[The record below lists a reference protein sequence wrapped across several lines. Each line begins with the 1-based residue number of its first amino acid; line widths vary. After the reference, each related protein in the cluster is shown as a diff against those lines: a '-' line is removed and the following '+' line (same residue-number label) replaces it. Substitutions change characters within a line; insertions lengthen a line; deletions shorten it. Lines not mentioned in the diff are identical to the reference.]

1 LLRDYWMSDGAQAN
15 HDATKGQISAAS
27 SSGELSQPVGFF
39 GHATKLVSS
48 MLGVSKKTKIEPP
61 KSIQLAAAVAKKVIY
76 LVHAA
81 VVKQLILL
89 GVQQQ
94 EEQDRKAARL
104 KEMEARRQAVL
115 QKKAEEEKVK
125 AGEEEKKA
133 KEDTER
139 RKKVREENTGKR
151 PIVRADSKVVFEA
164 LYTRAALM
172 RNCYSLPRRTIQRK
186 ER

>member
-1 LLRDYWMSDGAQAN
+1 MSDDPQVN
-15 HDATKGQISAAS
+15 HAATRGELSTEP
-27 SSGELSQPVGFF
+27 SSGESSQPVGFF

-48 MLGVSKKTKIEPP
+48 MLGVSKKNKIEPP

-76 LVHAA
+76 SSHAA
-81 VVKQLILL
+81 VDTQLILF

-125 AGEEEKKA
+125 AGEEERKA

-139 RKKVREENTGKR
+139 RKKGREENTGKR
-151 PIVRADSKVVFEA
+151 PVVRTDSKVA
-164 LYTRAALM
+164 RRANTWTALM
-172 RNCYSLPRRTIQRK
+172 RDLL
-186 ER
+186 